1 MLNIECYYAII
12 DGLWWSVLGCLLSLC
27 IVHGIPIVLNSCEL
41 SHSTAKLSPQIVT
54 SDPQIVTLYLIS
66 LIVDSCHDNI
76 YYLLFTV
83 PHTMHLTL
91 RLTLCYKT
99 SASLLGALTACRVHQ
114 LAALLALSPSTRLA
128 TQCCFHRHQ
137 LRS

>member
-1 MLNIECYYAII
+1 MVCPWLLALTVHCSWHSDSFELMRVVTFNCKIEPANCYI
-12 DGLWWSVLGCLLSLC
+12 
-27 IVHGIPIVLNSCEL
+27 
-41 SHSTAKLSPQIVT
+41 
-54 SDPQIVTLYLIS
+54 DPQIVTLYLIS
-66 LIVDSCHDNI
+66 LIVDSCHDNIYIVMTI